1 MPSPQKTL
9 INIFIAGWVLISV
22 LTACKHN
29 HPVSEKAHLNDNYSE
44 QLINVNKAM
53 VRTEDELIDDFTGRY
68 GWNMNKTGTGLRYM
82 IYFRGQGPAALPG
95 MKATITCSVL
105 LLNGDTCYPSLTRSF
120 VIGKENVEPGVDEGI
135 RYMHAG
141 DKAKFILPSHLA
153 FGLLGD
159 RKSIPQK
166 ATLVYDIHLI
176 DLVNIK

>member
-1 MPSPQKTL
+1 MPSPQKIL
-9 INIFIAGWVLISV
+9 IHVLMAGWMLVSL
-22 LTACKHN
+22 LTACRHER
-29 HPVSEKAHLNDNYSE
+29 PVGEKAHQKENVRE
-44 QLINVNKAM
+44 QLINVNKTM
-53 VRTEDELIDDFTGRY
+53 VRTEDELIDDFIGRY

-82 IYFRGQGPAALPG
+82 IYSGGQGTAAAPG
-95 MKATITCSVL
+95 MKATITCSVV

-120 VIGKENVEPGVDEGI
+120 IIGEKTVEPGIEEGI
-135 RYMHAG
+135 RFMHAG

-166 ATLVYDIHLI
+166 ATLVYDVHLI